1 MKALFDQRS
10 RAAACWRGGRV
21 ATDSIPPSPPENSGA
36 PCAYLLLYSID
47 ALGTDSGIHQAQVGR
62 VKQLIR
68 STRDFWIFHS
78 VFWAL
83 AAVALFLYG
92 LTYGHVWVAIVRN
105 LYNPLVGFAYSYLIR
120 VFYENRFPA
129 GLTKRLLLI
138 AGLSLLG
145 AIASAL
151 IVNPITFGMLGYK
164 LGDMPLHSL
173 LQDGLYYVLL
183 YLLWSLLYLQL
194 TGRSLTSS
202 SRVTSAVESINVT
215 KGNQVFKLDP
225 ANVFCIKA
233 SGDYVE
239 LCTSGESYLKHGT
252 ISFYE
257 RALGKGPFVRVHRS
271 TIVNRDKIVSVA
283 GPTKG
288 QYRIKLQSGEE
299 IRSSRRY
306 QEVVES
312 LAPEAL

>member
-1 MKALFDQRS
+1 M
-10 RAAACWRGGRV
+10 
-21 ATDSIPPSPPENSGA
+21 
-36 PCAYLLLYSID
+36 
-47 ALGTDSGIHQAQVGR
+47 
-62 VKQLIR
+62 IR

-83 AAVALFLYG
+83 AAIALFLYG
-92 LTYGHVWVAIVRN
+92 LTYGHVRVAIVRN
-105 LYNPLVGFAYSYLIR
+105 LYNPLVGLACSYLIR
-120 VFYENRFPA
+120 AVYESRFPA
-129 GLTKRLLLI
+129 GIGNRLLLI
-138 AGLSLLG
+138 GALSILG
-145 AIASAL
+145 ALISAL

-164 LGDMPLHSL
+164 LGDMPLRSL

-194 TGRSLTSS
+194 TGRSFASS
-202 SRVTSAVESINVT
+202 SRVTSAVESITVT
-215 KGNQVFKLDP
+215 KGSQVFKLDP
-225 ANVFCIKA
+225 ANVSCIKA

-239 LCTSGESYLKHGT
+239 LCTGGESYLKHGT

-271 TIVNRDKIVSVA
+271 IIVNRDKIVSVA

-288 QYRIKLQSGEE
+288 QYWIKLQSGEE

-312 LAPEAL
+312 LTPEAL